1 MFVIVN
7 CLRCVRI
14 KSHYSYVRCYCSLG
28 AVLTA
33 CGEGTG
39 RQRKEN
45 KLSLRY
51 TISFVIYQL
60 GIEPLVTG
68 AKCKYLQDMCVT
80 MVMMYFHIFITFITV
95 FVMFLPGLG

>member
-39 RQRKEN
+39 RQKKEN

-51 TISFVIYQL
+51 TLLFVISLL
-60 GIEPLVTG
+60 GIKPLVTG

-80 MVMMYFHIFITFITV
+80 TIMIYFYIFITFVTV
-95 FVMFLPGLG
+95 SSCFLPGLG